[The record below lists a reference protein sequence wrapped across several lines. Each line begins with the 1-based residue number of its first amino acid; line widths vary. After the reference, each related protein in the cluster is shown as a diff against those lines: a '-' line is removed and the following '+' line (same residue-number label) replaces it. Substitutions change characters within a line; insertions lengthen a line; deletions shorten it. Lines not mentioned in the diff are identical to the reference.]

1 MERDSPNRPGTS
13 TGRLRG
19 RSDALMNVANR
30 LQSPM
35 YISDRALPPEEVTVS
50 TIEVRACNLHVAI
63 IGTTTSARPPP
74 APVSQKSFIWN
85 SGVQGLLRL
94 ATLGSALTE
103 EQLVASHCGE
113 DGLVTD
119 PDFLPGVGSL

>member
-1 MERDSPNRPGTS
+1 MDRDSPNRPGTS

-19 RSDALMNVANR
+19 RNDALMNVANR

-50 TIEVRACNLHVAI
+50 TIEVRERDM
-63 IGTTTSARPPP
+63 GGRWS
-74 APVSQKSFIWN
+74 
-85 SGVQGLLRL
+85 SGHPCPTPSRQSPHPFHGVLQGLLRL

-103 EQLVASHCGE
+103 EQLVASQCGE